1 MVDGVALVS
10 EPLKIVVNELN
21 HPLINISTGLKINK
35 QRSDGEA
42 VFVQQS
48 STANII
54 YRYQFFE
61 TLHAGEVGKRASS
74 SLFETT
80 ENIEQIFVPET
91 DTKALNGLSRWV
103 VWRDKNTVSALS
115 DLQRT
120 PIKWSAPLS
129 IGALMYSRVGSKKQ
143 RLDLVIKNDNGD
155 ALKLQGEVLIP
166 VSIDGDISNPVT
178 LFSATENTYVLY
190 NTADRGYYFEAI

>member
-21 HPLINISTGLKINK
+21 HPLINISTGFKINK

-74 SLFETT
+74 SLFERT